1 MKISQSYLFARAP
14 SLHQVSSCA
23 NSWWPLISQL
33 NGSLSFFGSLVSLF
47 PQIIETYR
55 DKTVEGLSPYL
66 LGAWMLGDITSFI
79 GAILTKQLFFQIALA
94 LYFLLN
100 DLVMCLLYY
109 YYGVVYHNSLA
120 TVGHESR
127 PVLSQITPD
136 AKDATSISVSQ
147 LQRYLSH
154 EMGNELMDG
163 NVVDTEVTSELVRST
178 SVSSVNTRRSK
189 KDLLVAA
196 IAIANSPATVEALA
210 LLFARS
216 LSGDT
221 TTETLPST
229 APQPAPGG
237 SVLGSTLSW
246 VGASCYVAARIPQL
260 IKNYQRKS
268 TDGISPFLFGITLLC
283 NVTYNVSIFT
293 SCNFIESVDK
303 VAFFENALPFIWGS
317 AGTIIFD
324 LIYFYQYYV
333 LYSDDTKL
341 RQIEREIYEG
351 GSESGEEER
360 GARNGVVVAEA
371 TGAEILGEA
380 TEPDE
385 RTALNH

>member
-1 MKISQSYLFARAP
+1 MNISQSHLFARAL
-14 SLHQVSSCA
+14 SFHQASSCT

-66 LGAWMLGDITSFI
+66 LAAWMLGDITSFI
-79 GAILTKQLFFQIALA
+79 GAIMTKQLFFQIALA

-109 YYGVVYHNSLA
+109 YYGVVHHNSLA

-136 AKDATSISVSQ
+136 AKNATSVSVAQ
-147 LQRYLSH
+147 LERYLSH
-154 EMGNELMDG
+154 EMGNEVLG
-163 NVVDTEVTSELVRST
+163 ENVVDTEGTPDLARST
-178 SVSSVNTRRSK
+178 SISSTNTRRSK

-196 IAIANSPATVEALA
+196 IAIANSPATVEALV
-210 LLFARS
+210 LLARS
-216 LSGDT
+216 LGGDT

-229 APQPAPGG
+229 APELAPGG

-283 NVTYNVSIFT
+283 NLTYNVSIFT
-293 SCNFIESVDK
+293 SCNFIESEDK

-341 RQIEREIYEG
+341 RQIEREIYEE
-351 GSESGEEER
+351 GSESGEEEPGVR
-360 GARNGVVVAEA
+360 DGVVVAEA
-371 TGAEILGEA
+371 TGAEILEGA
-380 TEPDE
+380 TDPDE
-385 RTALNH
+385 RTPLNH